1 MPAQRVSQGF
11 KDVSATFKINPIN
24 NDIIVI
30 KNANAIARS
39 IRNLVFTVPGEK
51 PFEPTLGSRVTQ
63 LLFENLDTLTASA
76 IQSEIE
82 NTINSFEPRVNLLN
96 VIVTPNFDDNEFNCN
111 IEYEIIGIDA
121 QAQQLEF
128 VLLPTR

>member
-30 KNANAIARS
+30 KNVNAIARS

-51 PFEPTLGSRVTQ
+51 PFEPTIGSRVSQ

-76 IQSEIE
+76 IKSEIE

>member
-1 MPAQRVSQGF
+1 VPAQRVSQGF

>member
-51 PFEPTLGSRVTQ
+51 PFEPTVGSRVTQ

-82 NTINSFEPRVNLLN
+82 NTINSFEPRVKLLN
-96 VIVTPNFDDNEFNCN
+96 VIVTPIFDDNEFNCN

-121 QAQQLEF
+121 QTQQLEF

>member
-1 MPAQRVSQGF
+1 VPAQRVSQGF

-51 PFEPTLGSRVTQ
+51 PFEPTVGSRVTQ

-82 NTINSFEPRVNLLN
+82 NTINSFEPRVKLLN
-96 VIVTPNFDDNEFNCN
+96 VIVTPIFDDNEFNCN

-121 QAQQLEF
+121 QTQQLEF

>member
-1 MPAQRVSQGF
+1 VPAQRVSQGF

-24 NDIIVI
+24 DDIIVI

-51 PFEPTLGSRVTQ
+51 PFEPTLGSRVSQ

>member
-24 NDIIVI
+24 DDIIVI

-51 PFEPTLGSRVTQ
+51 PFEPTLGSRVSQ

-76 IQSEIE
+76 IKSEIE

>member
-1 MPAQRVSQGF
+1 VPAQRVSQGF

-76 IQSEIE
+76 IKSEIE

>member
-1 MPAQRVSQGF
+1 VPAQRVSQGF

-24 NDIIVI
+24 DDIIVI

>member
-24 NDIIVI
+24 DDIIVI

>member
-1 MPAQRVSQGF
+1 VPAQRVSQGF

-30 KNANAIARS
+30 KNANAIARA

-76 IQSEIE
+76 IKSEIE

>member
-24 NDIIVI
+24 DDIIVI

-51 PFEPTLGSRVTQ
+51 PFEPTLGSRVSQ